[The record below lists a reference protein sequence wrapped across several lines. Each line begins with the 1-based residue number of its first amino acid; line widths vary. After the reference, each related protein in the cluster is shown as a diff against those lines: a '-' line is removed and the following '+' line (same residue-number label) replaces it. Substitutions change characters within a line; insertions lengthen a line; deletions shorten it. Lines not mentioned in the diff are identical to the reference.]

1 MKKKIKIMIVVLFLV
16 TLVIIFNNPSKV
28 KTNRKN
34 RENFKKN
41 LLTYQ
46 TNIDLMISSS
56 TIESNVFLNI
66 DISEVLEGNTLY
78 FDNETDFVED
88 YLKDSLYDYE
98 EEII

>member
-1 MKKKIKIMIVVLFLV
+1 MKKKIRIMIVVLFLV
-16 TLVIIFNNPSKV
+16 TLVIIFNNPSKA

-34 RENFKKN
+34 RESFKKN

-46 TNIDLMISSS
+46 TDIDFKISKE
-56 TIESNVFLNI
+56 TIESNIFLNV
-66 DISEVLEGNTLY
+66 DISEVLEGNPLY

-98 EEII
+98 EEFI